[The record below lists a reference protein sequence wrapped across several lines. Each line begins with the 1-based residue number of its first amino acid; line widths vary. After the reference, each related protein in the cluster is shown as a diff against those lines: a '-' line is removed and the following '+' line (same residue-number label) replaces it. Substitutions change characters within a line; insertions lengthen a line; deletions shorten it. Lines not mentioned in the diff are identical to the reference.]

1 MRMKKKNMDFDFREY
16 DAGDGSRKICHG
28 TEPAGTSDPD
38 SKGNYSRLWP
48 FLEGS
53 AGGKR
58 RDSYGTGESRLSLG
72 SGVYTGIVEK
82 PERQLLGSF
91 TSQDSDC

>member
-58 RDSYGTGESRLSLG
+58 RDSYGTGESRLSLEG
-72 SGVYTGIVEK
+72 EYILE
-82 PERQLLGSF
+82 L
-91 TSQDSDC
+91 

>member
-1 MRMKKKNMDFDFREY
+1 MRMKKKTWILTFESTTQAM
-16 DAGDGSRKICHG
+16 AA
-28 TEPAGTSDPD
+28 EPAGTSDPD

-72 SGVYTGIVEK
+72 RGVYTGIVEK
-82 PERQLLGSF
+82 PERQLFGSF

>member
-1 MRMKKKNMDFDFREY
+1 MRMKKKTWILTFESTTQAMAAE
-16 DAGDGSRKICHG
+16 KICHG

-72 SGVYTGIVEK
+72 RGVYTGIVEK
-82 PERQLLGSF
+82 PERQLFGSF